1 MDTDIST
8 DPTRVMLAD
17 ENPIYAVGCA
27 LALMRYGIKLI
38 GEKRTV
44 ADLVSGYQS
53 ECPDV
58 VLIDADLGGKG
69 GGLEGARQ
77 LLSAQRDA
85 KIVILAQE
93 LQEAI
98 YRETYRIG
106 ALAYLTKDREAEDL
120 ALAIDRAHAGR
131 LFFMPRIA
139 EHLANIKIR
148 GDNCPQDLLDGR
160 EFEIFRL
167 IALGYTNQEIADV
180 LSLSLKSVSNYS
192 MSIKQKFRTDRI
204 AELTRIAIRF
214 RVIEP

>member
-1 MDTDIST
+1 MDTDTST

-17 ENPIYAVGCA
+17 MNPIYAVGSA
-27 LALMRYGIKLI
+27 LALMHFGITLI

-44 ADLVSGYQS
+44 ADLISGYQS
-53 ECPDV
+53 ESPDV
-58 VLIDADLGGKG
+58 VLIDADLERKG
-69 GGLEGARQ
+69 AGLEGARQ
-77 LLSAQRDA
+77 ILSAHHGA

-120 ALAIDRAHAGR
+120 ALAIDRAHVGR
-131 LFFMPRIA
+131 LFFMPHIA

-167 IALGYTNQEIADV
+167 IALGYTNQEIADE
-180 LSLSLKSVSNYS
+180 LALSLKSISNYS
-192 MSIKQKFRTDRI
+192 MSIKQKFRTERI